1 MVWGAFNIG
10 TQEIVLLLNIAV
22 LAGVIAY
29 FMSRR
34 SGRKEE

>member
-10 TQEIVLLLNIAV
+10 TQEIVLLLNIVV

-34 SGRKEE
+34 SSPKDE